1 MTPAVRKVFTRK
13 YAKAESATAAQVAAM
28 SPRAGASR
36 RKTSPATKADVAKE
50 PELKAIFTTG
60 LRVGVTA
67 FTAACTKA
75 QSTPSPVPYSPS
87 LARTAAKDTELAEQ
101 RNMN

>member
-1 MTPAVRKVFTRK
+1 MAPAVRKVFTRK

-36 RKTSPATKADVAKE
+36 RKTSPATKADVAKD

-60 LRVGVTA
+60 LRCGATA
-67 FTAACTKA
+67 FTAACTQA
-75 QSTPSPVPYSPS
+75 QSHPLPIPYSTYE
-87 LARTAAKDTELAEQ
+87 AMNAAHDTVIAEL
-101 RNMN
+101 RH